1 MQLIKWE
8 PLKEID
14 RFFDDRFL
22 QPFSTFSKLG
32 LDLAVDVYE
41 EKGNVVAKMSLP
53 GIKSEELD
61 ISLEDDMLT
70 ISGRREEEK
79 ETDKKD
85 YYSKEIRRGS
95 FSRTVSLPK
104 SVDAGKAE
112 AKYNDGELVVTMPV
126 IAGTKEKAIKVTINK

>member
-1 MQLIKWE
+1 MQIIKWE
-8 PLKEID
+8 PFKEID

-22 QPFSTFSKLG
+22 QPFTAFPKIG

-41 EKGNVVAKMSLP
+41 EKDAVVAKMSLP

-61 ISLEDDMLT
+61 ISLEDDTLT

-79 ETDKKD
+79 ETEKKD

-95 FSRTVSLPK
+95 FSRSVRLPK
-104 SVDAGKAE
+104 PVDASKAE
-112 AKYNDGELVVTMPV
+112 AAYENGELVVTMPV
-126 IAGTKEKAIKVTINK
+126 IAGAKEKAVRVKIKR